1 MQELLAE
8 IVEHVDVPP
17 AFRSIESTIK
27 ATVFE
32 DNNSALLLATT
43 QRVTNR
49 TRYYAVK
56 WHWFWDA
63 VRQGKVKVERIDSS
77 NQKADYFTKGL
88 VQETFESNRKS
99 NQGW

>member
-8 IVEHVDVPP
+8 IIEHVDVPSE
-17 AFRSIESTIK
+17 FHSVDSTIR

-32 DNNSALLLATT
+32 DNNSALQLASTH
-43 QRVTNR
+43 RVTNR

-63 VRQGKVKVERIDSS
+63 HRLGKFKVAPVNTNEQDG
-77 NQKADYFTKGL
+77 DYLTKGL
-88 VQETFESNRKS
+88 AQQPFENNRKS